1 MVGLIPIEL
10 QNKSGKVILETNLN
24 ITNGKGFP
32 VKRQV
37 RKVTG
42 LTGVFLN
49 YAPHD
54 GWSAHRC

>member
-10 QNKSGKVILETNLN
+10 QNESGKVILETNLN

-32 VKRQV
+32 AKRQV

-42 LTGVFLN
+42 LTGVFF
-49 YAPHD
+49 D
-54 GWSAHRC
+54 GCPA